1 MLHYW
6 NDMTLISCAGASI
19 GIVDTFPT
27 NRLQSTISGNLKSIR
42 THAGAGVNWACSVQ
56 LSESKGE
63 SAMKRVLRGSRNL
76 RLWIALTLLSLLP
89 LRVRA
94 QSCQTSA
101 DLDAATRTT
110 LTTVSQR
117 YFDMAA
123 RGDAASLRQNSIPSL
138 VADFAGIETTI
149 KDNQPNLAGAQST
162 VKSSFLLDAS
172 GTAPIP
178 SAEFY
183 CGVFGKNG
191 QTANSA
197 AFYLNNLPPG
207 KYAVVLLDA
216 NSAKAR
222 TMFSEVLQQSGSE
235 WKLGGLYIKPAL
247 IAGHDSDWFVAQ
259 ARQYKAR
266 RQLHNA
272 FFYYEQA
279 RSLIAPLPF
288 MSTLATDK
296 LYDESQNLQP
306 TDMPVGGKTT
316 DLPAGAATYRLT
328 AVFPQVVGN
337 DLDLIV
343 KYQSANVAN
352 TNLAYQDNVN
362 VMKALVAKYPELR
375 DGFTAVVARAVGA
388 SGQDYGTLLA
398 MKDIK

>member
-1 MLHYW
+1 MSGTLGLRFLAQVPTSEFSML
-6 NDMTLISCAGASI
+6 SSAK
-19 GIVDTFPT
+19 
-27 NRLQSTISGNLKSIR
+27 RLQSTISGNLKSIR
-42 THAGAGVNWACSVQ
+42 THAGAGVNCVCSFQ

-63 SAMKRVLRGSRNL
+63 SAMKLVLRGSRNL
-76 RLWIALTLLSLLP
+76 RLWIALSLLALLP
-89 LRVRA
+89 SGMRA

-101 DLDAATRTT
+101 ELDVATRTA
-110 LTTVSQR
+110 LTSAAQR
-117 YFDMAA
+117 YFDMAV
-123 RGDAASLRQNSIPSL
+123 RGEAASLRQNSIPSL
-138 VADFAGIETTI
+138 AADFAGIETTI
-149 KDNQPNLAGAQST
+149 KDNQPNLAGAQGT
-162 VKSSFLLDAS
+162 VKASFLLDAT
-172 GTAPIP
+172 GTATIP
-178 SAEFY
+178 NAEFY

-216 NSAKAR
+216 NSAKGR
-222 TMFSEVLQQSGSE
+222 TMFSEVLQQAGSD
-235 WKLGGLYIKPAL
+235 WKVGGLYIKPAL
-247 IAGHDSDWFVAQ
+247 IAGHDTDWFVTQ
-259 ARQYKAR
+259 ARQYKAKG
-266 RQLHNA
+266 QLHNA

-306 TDMPVGGKTT
+306 TDLPVGGKTT
-316 DLPAGAATYRLT
+316 DLLAGAATYRLT

-375 DGFTAVVARAVGA
+375 DAFTAVVARAVGA
-388 SGQDYGTLLA
+388 GGQDYGTLLA